1 MSRVM
6 SSFQLYGV
14 IELVLLAAGVALT
27 TLHPGRQ
34 SLYAIGVG
42 LVIQA
47 SFMLVLDLFA
57 AQRGRAYVEALA
69 RLAGDGAGS

>member
-1 MSRVM
+1 
-6 SSFQLYGV
+6 
-14 IELVLLAAGVALT
+14 VALT
-27 TLHPGRQ
+27 FSFPDRQ

-57 AQRGRAYVEALA
+57 AQRGRVYVDAVA
-69 RLAGDGAGS
+69 RLAGNGGA